1 MSIKIFDLPGPQ
13 IFFRNTDRKVREGQ
27 SLFIHSIDR
36 YVFELLLGA
45 IEKYQNKHETYYLR
59 KIYSSKETPAVNLYH
74 ELSCKCSLKDM
85 DFEYLY
91 SLDKFRGNLFLVA
104 VQDEES
110 LQQWIDYICK
120 FSEFTRSAYP
130 GSEKSIFILAN
141 PFDIEDDHTFD
152 PGIEVINAK
161 DIISKYD
168 IQIYVDLETRFQFNT
183 MLARHLYIT
192 LISELSNGKIKVCE
206 DLLGLGHDLRNLMN
220 PSNPKLV
227 CEESFQDTS
236 KVRFAIWR
244 AQVQILFPEIEMFRQ
259 KIIEEHKSTINLPH
273 VNEMNH
279 RNITELHDME
289 LSDIYFQARHGII
302 SLPEDKL
309 AYLRS
314 MISVRNKIA
323 HLEPITYSA
332 FEKINI
338 LH

>member
-1 MSIKIFDLPGPQ
+1 M
-13 IFFRNTDRKVREGQ
+13 
-27 SLFIHSIDR
+27 
-36 YVFELLLGA
+36 
-45 IEKYQNKHETYYLR
+45 
-59 KIYSSKETPAVNLYH
+59 
-74 ELSCKCSLKDM
+74 
-85 DFEYLY
+85 
-91 SLDKFRGNLFLVA
+91 
-104 VQDEES
+104 
-110 LQQWIDYICK
+110 
-120 FSEFTRSAYP
+120 
-130 GSEKSIFILAN
+130 
-141 PFDIEDDHTFD
+141 
-152 PGIEVINAK
+152 
-161 DIISKYD
+161 
-168 IQIYVDLETRFQFNT
+168 
-183 MLARHLYIT
+183 YIT

-314 MISVRNKIA
+314 MVSVRNKIA

-332 FEKINI
+332 FEKINT

>member
-1 MSIKIFDLPGPQ
+1 
-13 IFFRNTDRKVREGQ
+13 
-27 SLFIHSIDR
+27 
-36 YVFELLLGA
+36 
-45 IEKYQNKHETYYLR
+45 
-59 KIYSSKETPAVNLYH
+59 
-74 ELSCKCSLKDM
+74 
-85 DFEYLY
+85 
-91 SLDKFRGNLFLVA
+91 
-104 VQDEES
+104 
-110 LQQWIDYICK
+110 
-120 FSEFTRSAYP
+120 
-130 GSEKSIFILAN
+130 
-141 PFDIEDDHTFD
+141 
-152 PGIEVINAK
+152 
-161 DIISKYD
+161 
-168 IQIYVDLETRFQFNT
+168 
-183 MLARHLYIT
+183 
-192 LISELSNGKIKVCE
+192 
-206 DLLGLGHDLRNLMN
+206 
-220 PSNPKLV
+220 
-227 CEESFQDTS
+227 
-236 KVRFAIWR
+236 VRFAIWR